1 MRSKRSIILI
11 ATTFFVVVTLNFSSN
26 FAIADSEVETSIYP
40 LAVVSVD
47 FSDVPH
53 KRPFHEIRQEL
64 FGNEGESLKNFWK
77 LASSSRVDIIPGKY
91 DGLIWERAP
100 KPLSYYA
107 KDSDDGFDIHV
118 RELVEWAIEK
128 AQEDGLNLSKYIFKE
143 KTPPFVCV
151 VVAGEAEGYM
161 NFPKD
166 DAFWPHR
173 SAVKVDVDGEDMWVG
188 YILVTEDMG
197 IYGSGAL
204 VMTHEFGH
212 LIGLADL
219 YDYGCGG
226 PFKGQ
231 CSYPF
236 TYYDVMVARHG
247 GLGLSGFHRER
258 LGYIKP
264 KEVIQPG
271 EFTLPPITTNSDDS
285 YLIIPVPGTNEYFG
299 VEYRI
304 RDGIDSFWGGIPS
317 EGVIIYKVNED
328 VSYHHRFNDGD
339 DEPFGIELLNPGGG
353 LWHENPCYTSD
364 GVNVAGPKTNP
375 STIPH
380 NKNYTSTIKVTVLEE
395 NELGA
400 RVKVDID
407 MRDRIKVT
415 VTDTSVKAGTLHK
428 TEKTVILANIGDTDA
443 IIGCEQMN
451 PPTITLLPNEIKQV
465 TVKVDL
471 PSENL
476 SEQITERK
484 LVFETET
491 GSFDLTLYLRNI
503 LFDIDVDAN
512 GVIESFDVE
521 TFGSYMGKVN
531 RKNDKYDVN
540 DDEVVDSNDYL
551 VIARYMGQ
559 KYK

>member
-1 MRSKRSIILI
+1 MIV
-11 ATTFFVVVTLNFSSN
+11 TTFFIVVTLNFSSKY
-26 FAIADSEVETSIYP
+26 AIADSEDEPTVYP

-53 KRPFHEIRQEL
+53 KRPFHEIKEEL
-64 FGNEGESLKNFWK
+64 FSEDGESLRNFWK

-107 KDSDDGFDIHV
+107 KDSEDNFDIHV
-118 RELVEWAIEK
+118 RELVEWTIEV
-128 AQEDGLNLSKYIFKE
+128 AQKDGLDLNKYVFE
-143 KTPPFVCV
+143 DETPPFVCV

-161 NFPKD
+161 NYPKD

-173 SAVKVDVDGEDMWVG
+173 SAIKVDVDGEKMWVG

-212 LIGLADL
+212 LLGLADL

-226 PFKGQ
+226 PFGGK

-236 TYYDVMVARHG
+236 TYYDIMVARHG
-247 GLGLSGFHRER
+247 GLGLTGFHRER

-271 EFTLPPITTNSDDS
+271 EYTLPPITTNSSDS
-285 YLIIPVPGTNEYFG
+285 YLKVPIPGTNEYLG
-299 VEYRI
+299 VEYRT
-304 RDGIDSFWGGIPS
+304 RTGTDNFWGGIPS
-317 EGVIIYKVNED
+317 EGVIIYRVNED
-328 VSYHHRFNDGD
+328 VPYNHRFNDGD

-364 GVNVAGPKTNP
+364 GNSVAGPKTNP

-380 NKNYTSTIKVTVLEE
+380 NKDYTSTIKVTVLEE

-400 RVKVDID
+400 RVKIDID
-407 MRDRIKVT
+407 MRDRIKIS
-415 VTDTSVKAGTLHK
+415 VTDTLVKVGTLHK
-428 TEKTVILANIGDTDA
+428 TEKTVILANVGDTDA
-443 IIGCEQMN
+443 VISCELMT
-451 PPTITLLPNEIKQV
+451 PSIITLLPNEIKQV
-465 TVKVDL
+465 SIRLDL
-471 PSENL
+471 PPEKISEL
-476 SEQITERK
+476 IAEEE

-491 GSFDLTLYLRNI
+491 GFFDLTLYLRNI
-503 LFDIDVDAN
+503 LFDIDVDSN
-512 GVIESFDVE
+512 GVIESFDVQ
-521 TFGSYMGKVN
+521 TFGSYVGKVN
-531 RKNDKYDVN
+531 TKNERYDVN
-540 DDEVVDSNDYL
+540 DDDVVDSNDYL